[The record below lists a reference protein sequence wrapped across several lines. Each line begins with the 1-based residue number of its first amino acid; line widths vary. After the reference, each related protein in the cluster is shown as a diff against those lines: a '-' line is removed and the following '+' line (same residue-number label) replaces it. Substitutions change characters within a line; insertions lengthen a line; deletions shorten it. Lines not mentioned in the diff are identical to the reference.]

1 MKKKEC
7 SFHSGEDSSSDYFRA
22 EFDDIMKELDSNQAG
37 EGRHKC
43 PYCAYQRGYS
53 DASEE
58 AEKRL
63 AEILTSLAAM
73 KRQICNE

>member
-7 SFHSGEDSSSDYFRA
+7 FHGESDDYFRSD
-22 EFDDIMKELDSNQAG
+22 FDPIMKELDSNQAG

-63 AEILTSLAAM
+63 AEILTSLAAI
-73 KRQICNE
+73 KRQICNYE